1 MASRDDAAAVLAHMM
16 LIHAGSPLAPHDL
29 WEAWSFEPLIVLAIA
44 AAALLYGRGHL
55 IALARSTRGARGLHL
70 RSAAFAAGILTL
82 VFALVSPV
90 HAAGGVL
97 FSAHMIQHELL
108 MTIAA
113 PLLVLGRPGPPL
125 MWALPEPLR
134 NRVAGFTRHSAF
146 RTAWKTVSSPVS
158 AWLLHGAA
166 IWVWHVP
173 ALYDASVQREVVH
186 SLQHYSFFAT
196 ALLFWWSVLQ
206 GRSPARAGIAVMSL
220 FTTALHTGLLGA
232 LLSSGDAAIYKAYD
246 STQSWGL
253 TPLEDQQLGG
263 IIMWVPGAVP
273 YAVAALF
280 LMTRWLRLPDNRA
293 ATAMRAR
300 PTRAVSH
307 TSLLLVM
314 ILIGCGQKSDS
325 VAGLTGGY
333 PERGRDAMRKYG
345 CQSCH
350 SIPGVAGATALVGPP
365 LEGIATRSFIGGV
378 LVNSPANMMAWIQD
392 PPAHAPRTAMPD
404 LGVTQKDARDMTAY
418 LYTLR

>member
-1 MASRDDAAAVLAHMM
+1 M
-16 LIHAGSPLAPHDL
+16 LLHAGAPLAPHDL
-29 WEAWSFEPLIVLAIA
+29 WAAWSFEPLVVLAIA
-44 AAALLYGRGHL
+44 AAAFLYGRGYL
-55 IALARSTRGARGLHL
+55 TAVSRSTRGTKGLHL
-70 RSAAFAAGILTL
+70 RCAAFATGILTL
-82 VFALVSPV
+82 MIALVSPL
-90 HAAGGVL
+90 HAVGGVL
-97 FSAHMIQHELL
+97 FSAHMVQHELL

-113 PLLVLGRPGPPL
+113 PLIVLGRPGTPL
-125 MWALPEPLR
+125 MWALPER
-134 NRVAGFTRHSAF
+134 IRGRVAGLTRHSAF
-146 RTAWKTVSSPVS
+146 HTAWKTASNPIS

-173 ALYDASVQREVVH
+173 SLYDASVESELVH

-232 LLSSGDAAIYKAYD
+232 LLSSGDAAVYKAYD
-246 STQSWGL
+246 STRSWGL

-280 LMTRWLRLPDNRA
+280 LITRWLRLSDSRA
-293 ATAMRAR
+293 ATEMRAR
-300 PTRAVSH
+300 PAGAVSH
-307 TSLLLVM
+307 ASLLLVM
-314 ILIGCGQKSDS
+314 TLIGCGQKGDS

-350 SIPGVAGATALVGPP
+350 SIPGVTGARALVGPP

-404 LGVTQKDARDMTAY
+404 LGVTDKDARDMTAY